1 MMYRKCLIALALA
14 SSVSAFSQR
23 TETLIRNWKFANED
37 VEGAQSTT
45 FNDSKWK
52 NVVVPHDW
60 AINGPFSK
68 EIDIQKVAIEQNGEK
83 ESTEKTGR
91 TGALPYIGTGWY
103 RTTFKVDAGYQRT
116 LLVFDGVMS
125 CPEVYLNGKKVG
137 EWKYGYTPFVLDVT
151 SAVNRNGS
159 NTLAVRAENV
169 AMSSRWYPGAGI
181 YRPVRLI
188 QTQDLA
194 VKPWGV
200 TVTSQIL
207 STNNAI
213 VSVKTELNR
222 AEAGVVVENRIIG
235 GDADCQSQTKSFSDG
250 SASAQIEVK
259 NPKLWSPETP
269 NMYKLLTVVKKD
281 GKEID
286 RVVTPFGI
294 RSISFSAEKGFQLNG
309 VSRKFKGVCL
319 HHDLGPIG
327 TAINKSALIRQIKL
341 LKEMGCDAIRTSHN
355 IPSPWQMEICDSLG
369 MMVMAESFDEWI
381 YPKCKNGY
389 HLYFDNWVEKDLTN
403 LVLCH
408 KNHPSIV
415 MWSIGNEIPEQGS
428 AKGSKIAKRLVDLMH
443 ALDPSRPVT
452 AGCDRVDAAVKN
464 GFIQTLD
471 VPGLNYRTH
480 KYQLAYDACPHGFIL
495 GSETASTVSSRG
507 VYKFPVKYGEN
518 VTYPDGQCS
527 SYDLEACNW
536 SNIPEKDY
544 ELQDDKNWVV
554 GEFVWTGFDYLV
566 EPTPYDEYWPSRSSY
581 FGILDLAGL
590 PKDRYYLYR
599 SRWNTEKPTLH
610 LLPHWTWNGKENDT
624 IPVYCYTS
632 YPEAELFV
640 NGKSMG
646 RKKKDAS
653 DLMKRYRLHWDDVVY
668 KPGSIKVVAY
678 DADGKAVA
686 SEEVKTAGKPHH
698 IKLDTDTKVLKADG
712 EELAFITA
720 SVVDKDGNL
729 CPAATNQLQFSV
741 KGSGRFRGTCNGDA
755 TSTEVVTQ
763 PRMKAF
769 GGQLVVVV
777 QSSEKTGDISLTV
790 KGAGLKSAS
799 ETIKV
804 E

>member
-1 MMYRKCLIALALA
+1 
-14 SSVSAFSQR
+14 
-23 TETLIRNWKFANED
+23 
-37 VEGAQSTT
+37 
-45 FNDSKWK
+45 
-52 NVVVPHDW
+52 
-60 AINGPFSK
+60 
-68 EIDIQKVAIEQNGEK
+68 
-83 ESTEKTGR
+83 
-91 TGALPYIGTGWY
+91 
-103 RTTFKVDAGYQRT
+103 
-116 LLVFDGVMS
+116 
-125 CPEVYLNGKKVG
+125 
-137 EWKYGYTPFVLDVT
+137 
-151 SAVNRNGS
+151 
-159 NTLAVRAENV
+159 
-169 AMSSRWYPGAGI
+169 
-181 YRPVRLI
+181 
-188 QTQDLA
+188 
-194 VKPWGV
+194 
-200 TVTSQIL
+200 
-207 STNNAI
+207 
-213 VSVKTELNR
+213 
-222 AEAGVVVENRIIG
+222 
-235 GDADCQSQTKSFSDG
+235 
-250 SASAQIEVK
+250 
-259 NPKLWSPETP
+259 
-269 NMYKLLTVVKKD
+269 MYKLLTIVKKD

-554 GEFVWTGFDYLV
+554 GEFVWTGFDYLG

-646 RKKKDAS
+646 RKKKDVS

-668 KPGSIKVVAY
+668 TPGSIKVVAY

-741 KGSGRFRGTCNGDA
+741 KGSGRFRGACNGDA
-755 TSTEVVTQ
+755 TSTEVFTQ

>member
-1 MMYRKCLIALALA
+1 MMYRRCLFALALA
-14 SSVSAFSQR
+14 SSVTAFSQR
-23 TETLIRNWKFANED
+23 TETLIRNWKFINED
-37 VEGAQSTT
+37 VEGAQNAT
-45 FNDSKWK
+45 FNDVKWK

-103 RTTFKVDAGYQRT
+103 RTTFKVDNAYQRT

-125 CPEVYLNGKKVG
+125 CPEIYLNGKKVG

-151 SAVNRNGS
+151 SAVDRSGS

-207 STNNAI
+207 STNNAV
-213 VSVKTELNR
+213 VSVKTELNK

-235 GDADCQSQTKSFSDG
+235 GDADYLVSSKSFSDG

-327 TAINKSALIRQIKL
+327 AAINKSALIRQIKL

-443 ALDPSRPVT
+443 VLDPSRPVT

-507 VYKFPVKYGEN
+507 VYKFPVRRGDN
-518 VTYPDGQCS
+518 LTYPDGQCS
-527 SYDLEACNW
+527 SYDLEACSW

-554 GEFVWTGFDYLV
+554 GEFVWTGFDYLG

-653 DLMKRYRLHWDDVVY
+653 VLMNRYRLHWDDVVY

-686 SEEVKTAGKPHH
+686 TEEVKTAGKPHH
-698 IKLDTDTKVLKADG
+698 IKLDADTKILKADG
-712 EELAFITA
+712 EELAFVTA

-741 KGSGRFRGTCNGDA
+741 KGSGRFKAACNGDA
-755 TSTEVVTQ
+755 TSTEVFTQ

-777 QSSEKTGDISLTV
+777 QSSEKAGKMSLTV
-790 KGAGLKSAS
+790 KGAGLKPAS
-799 ETIKV
+799 ETIEVK
-804 E
+804 

>member
-23 TETLIRNWKFANED
+23 TETLIRNWKFVNED

-60 AINGPFSK
+60 AISGPFSK

-151 SAVNRNGS
+151 SAVDRSGS

-207 STNNAI
+207 PTNNAI
-213 VSVKTELNR
+213 VSVKTELNKT
-222 AEAGVVVENRIIG
+222 EAGVVVENRIIG
-235 GDADCQSQTKSFSDG
+235 GDADCQSQTKSFSNG
-250 SASAQIEVK
+250 SALAQIEVK

-269 NMYKLLTVVKKD
+269 NMYKLLTIVKKD

-428 AKGSKIAKRLVDLMH
+428 SKGSKIAKRLVDLMH

-507 VYKFPVKYGEN
+507 VYPKTV
-518 VTYPDGQCS
+518 
-527 SYDLEACNW
+527 
-536 SNIPEKDY
+536 IR
-544 ELQDDKNWVV
+544 KN
-554 GEFVWTGFDYLV
+554 
-566 EPTPYDEYWPSRSSY
+566 
-581 FGILDLAGL
+581 
-590 PKDRYYLYR
+590 K
-599 SRWNTEKPTLH
+599 
-610 LLPHWTWNGKENDT
+610 
-624 IPVYCYTS
+624 
-632 YPEAELFV
+632 
-640 NGKSMG
+640 
-646 RKKKDAS
+646 
-653 DLMKRYRLHWDDVVY
+653 
-668 KPGSIKVVAY
+668 
-678 DADGKAVA
+678 
-686 SEEVKTAGKPHH
+686 
-698 IKLDTDTKVLKADG
+698 
-712 EELAFITA
+712 
-720 SVVDKDGNL
+720 
-729 CPAATNQLQFSV
+729 
-741 KGSGRFRGTCNGDA
+741 
-755 TSTEVVTQ
+755 
-763 PRMKAF
+763 
-769 GGQLVVVV
+769 
-777 QSSEKTGDISLTV
+777 
-790 KGAGLKSAS
+790 
-799 ETIKV
+799 
-804 E
+804 